1 MRMSKKKFPSK
12 GTEYK
17 ANELTEEPTQSPSA
31 KRQRPGEAVQ
41 WLCKW
46 IDLGSDASSII
57 FSVPLYDF
65 KQVSEPLKT
74 SVSFV

>member
-41 WLCKW
+41 
-46 IDLGSDASSII
+46 
-57 FSVPLYDF
+57 
-65 KQVSEPLKT
+65 
-74 SVSFV
+74 